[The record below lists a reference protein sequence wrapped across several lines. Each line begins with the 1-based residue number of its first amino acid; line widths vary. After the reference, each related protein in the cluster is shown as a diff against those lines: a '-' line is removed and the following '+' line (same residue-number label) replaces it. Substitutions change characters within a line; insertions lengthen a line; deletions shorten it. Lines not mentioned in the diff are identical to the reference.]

1 MIECPACAGP
11 AEARV
16 SCATCNGI
24 MEVTQEAYDL
34 FNIEYS
40 KQQNLNE
47 FQSQLMTHHLSL
59 DGTYS
64 FVDGDVT
71 YSYSDGI
78 FETTQN
84 TSE

>member
-16 SCATCNGI
+16 SCATCNGV
-24 MEVTQEAYDL
+24 MEVTQEVHDA
-34 FNIEYS
+34 FVAEYS
-40 KQQNLNE
+40 KQQSLSE
-47 FQSQLMTHHLSL
+47 FQNELMVYDLSV

-64 FVDGDVT
+64 FVDGDTT

-78 FETTQN
+78 FEI
-84 TSE
+84 S